1 MSQGAGVSQP
11 ATETVL
17 LPVSDH
23 EMDGLPIPRRYFA
36 MFANLAATA
45 MSVLDGSIVNI
56 ALPTIASDLG
66 SSAADTVWVV
76 SIYQLALVISLFPL
90 SALAERIGYRR
101 VFVGGVVLFTLGS
114 LACAVSPSLGMLVV
128 ARFVQGLGA
137 SGLLCISSGLTRY
150 IYPSSQFGRAIGLTS
165 LIVALSSAAG
175 PSLGTGIL
183 SISSWEW
190 LFAINL
196 PLGLL
201 VLLTARHLP
210 DVKGSK
216 REIDYRSVA
225 LNAAMFGLI
234 VVAVDRLGSQP
245 KLAVP
250 MILIAITSA
259 LLLIRRESSRE
270 HPLVPLDLMKNA
282 TFRQTLMASI
292 CAFSAQMLS
301 FVALPFFLE
310 HSLNYSPFKAG
321 LFITPWPLALAL
333 TATFSARLADRVRP
347 LILCTI
353 GITAVGSGLLLMA
366 AFPLADFI
374 WPIIP
379 FMMLCGIG
387 FGLFQI
393 PNNRVMLT
401 SAPKTRSGAAGGAQA
416 SARQFGQAI
425 GAAIMAVLFTRSDN
439 DAPKLALIAAAILCA
454 TAATVSFLNSRDII
468 LFSRRAGGSRIEASR

>member
-1 MSQGAGVSQP
+1 
-11 ATETVL
+11 
-17 LPVSDH
+17 
-23 EMDGLPIPRRYFA
+23 MDGLPLPRRHFA
-36 MFANLAATA
+36 IFANLAATT

-66 SSAADTVWVV
+66 ASAADTVWVV

-90 SALAERIGYRR
+90 STLAERIGYRR
-101 VFVGGVVLFTLGS
+101 VFVGGVVLFTVAS
-114 LACAVSPSLGMLVV
+114 LACALSTSLWMLVA

-137 SGLLCISSGLTRY
+137 SGLLSISSGLTRY
-150 IYPSSQFGRAIGLTS
+150 TYPTSLFGRAIGITS

-196 PLGLL
+196 PLGIL
-201 VLLTARHLP
+201 VLATSRFLP
-210 DVKGSK
+210 EVKGGK
-216 REIDYRSVA
+216 REIDLRSVA

-234 VVAVDRLGSQP
+234 VIAVDRLGSQP
-245 KLAVP
+245 ALAVP
-250 MILIAITSA
+250 MIAIAIVSA
-259 LLLIRRESSRE
+259 LLLVRRESGRE
-270 HPLVPLDLMKNA
+270 HPLVPLDLMQNP
-282 TFRQTLMASI
+282 TFRQTLMASV
-292 CAFSAQMLS
+292 CAFAAQMLS
-301 FVALPFFLE
+301 FVSLPFFLQ
-310 HSLNYSPFKAG
+310 HSLGYSPFKAG

-333 TATFSARLADRVRP
+333 TATFSANLADRMRP

-353 GITAVGSGLLLMA
+353 GISAVGTGLLLMA
-366 AFPLADFI
+366 AFPLSDFI

-425 GAAIMAVLFTRSDN
+425 GAAIMAVLFTLSDN
-439 DAPKLALIAAAILCA
+439 DAPKIALIAAAVLCA
-454 TAATVSFLNSRDII
+454 TAASVSFLNSRDIV
-468 LFSRRAGGSRIEASR
+468 LFSRRANSPQVG

>member
-1 MSQGAGVSQP
+1 VSQGASISQAASEPVLP
-11 ATETVL
+11 A
-17 LPVSDH
+17 SADH
-23 EMDGLPIPRRYFA
+23 ETDGLPIPRRYVAF
-36 MFANLAATA
+36 FANLTATA

-56 ALPTIASDLG
+56 ALPTIAADLG
-66 SSAADTVWVV
+66 ASAANTVWVV

-101 VFVGGVVLFTLGS
+101 VFMAGVILFTLSSVGCALSTS
-114 LACAVSPSLGMLVV
+114 LEMLIA

-137 SGLLCISSGLTRY
+137 SGLLSISSGLTRY
-150 IYPSSQFGRAIGLTS
+150 TYPSSQFGRAIGLTS

-175 PSLGTGIL
+175 PSIGTGIL

-196 PLGLL
+196 PLGVL
-201 VLLTARHLP
+201 VLLTARALP
-210 DVKGSK
+210 DVRGGK
-216 REIDYRSVA
+216 REIDPRSVV

-234 VVAVDRLGSQP
+234 VVAVDRLGSNP
-245 KLAVP
+245 ELAVP
-250 MILIAITSA
+250 MIVVAIASA
-259 LLLIRRESSRE
+259 LLLIRRESGRE

-282 TFRQTLMASI
+282 TFRQTLMASV
-292 CAFSAQMLS
+292 CAFAAQMLS
-301 FVALPFFLE
+301 FVSLPFFLE
-310 HSLNYSPFKAG
+310 HSLGYTPFRSG

-333 TATFSARLADRVRP
+333 TATLSARLADRLRP
-347 LILCTI
+347 LILCTF
-353 GITAVGSGLLLMA
+353 GISGVCAGLLLMA

-379 FMMLCGIG
+379 FMMLCGMG

-425 GAAIMAVLFTRSDN
+425 GAAIMAVLFTVEGN
-439 DAPKLALIAAAILCA
+439 DAPKLALVAAAILCA
-454 TAATVSFLNSRDII
+454 TAATISFLNSRDIV
-468 LFSRRAGGSRIEASR
+468 LFARS